1 MFTGIIQAIGSIQ
14 EIHSSDDGVIL
25 KINSNTLDLSDSK
38 IGDSIAVNGV
48 CLTVTQMSNEWFTA
62 DVSNETINC
71 TTLSDLLIGDSVN
84 LEKSLRINQGIDG
97 HLVSGHVDGIGKV
110 QSINKDGD
118 SSRIKILVEDDI
130 IKYIAKKGSICINGV
145 SLTVNSVED
154 NIEFDLP
161 SNISFDEDG
170 ETMGRVGNEFGAT
183 TGRSRRCGWIDLV
196 ALKYSIHI
204 NGVTQ
209 LMMMKG
215 DVLSG
220 FKTIKICTAYKTES
234 GIMDYFPYDITSG
247 IEPIYEEISGWE
259 EDLTQMKDASQF
271 PVKFQAYIDYLEK
284 ALETPIKIVSVGPD
298 RKQTIFR

>member
-14 EIHSSDDGVIL
+14 EVHSSDNGVSL
-25 KINSNTLDLSDSK
+25 KINSNTLDISDSK

-48 CLTVTQMSNEWFTA
+48 CLTATQVSDYSFTA

-71 TTLSDLLIGDSVN
+71 TTFSDLLIGDSVN

-154 NIEFDLP
+154 NIFDVNIVPHTFSVTTLRNLSVE
-161 SNISFDEDG
+161 SNVNLE
-170 ETMGRVGNEFGAT
+170 
-183 TGRSRRCGWIDLV
+183 IDLIARYV
-196 ALKYSIHI
+196 ERLKNY
-204 NGVTQ
+204 
-209 LMMMKG
+209 
-215 DVLSG
+215 
-220 FKTIKICTAYKTES
+220 
-234 GIMDYFPYDITSG
+234 
-247 IEPIYEEISGWE
+247 
-259 EDLTQMKDASQF
+259 
-271 PVKFQAYIDYLEK
+271 
-284 ALETPIKIVSVGPD
+284 
-298 RKQTIFR
+298 R